1 MAVLVLSPSALC
13 SNPSTASNPYVD
25 QSRPRPLHNDPAQ
38 NLNLH
43 MSLQLQQ
50 QYHFPAYDT
59 QQQQYFHSQQQSQQH
74 HQYMCQQSYRQQ
86 LPSRH
91 PQQKDQ
97 LQQQQQQQQQFL
109 LSKPVYHQQLPFD
122 EPVSPFPAS
131 CSMFGLGTGTGISNT
146 GVAREVSRGNT
157 DGLDFHI
164 VNTMTS
170 PQTSRAML
178 PTMSTTKATTTSATT
193 LASSCPPTASM
204 GIAATPASTDGSG
217 NASGDLPF
225 TTATTA
231 TALATRSMSIG
242 LDDALFPYTPL
253 GLTTSQTESTSLLQS
268 TVDNGSQQSQKQS
281 SLPLLLLL
289 QNSKSSQKQSIQQ
302 QSDNSLRRHSATP
315 LYRHPHPGTVYMNHT
330 QPRPSSV
337 YEDWTAEN
345 NPYSSSYSNSQY
357 SGALLSSGLETPI
370 SLELELERVH
380 DLNKSRSSSQSVS
393 PELQFHHQQQ
403 QHSNN
408 IHLYINNDTSNNPIT
423 TSSSS
428 SSSSNNI
435 PIISCNSDIIPIQSV
450 PLLSSPP
457 MLVHSHMNTPN
468 VMYAGLDHHHHY
480 HQQAAFASPNPSL
493 ISHLDSTPVYEYAYD
508 SIIPSNTDLYSAI
521 PTGIYMDQHPQTLG
535 QINPQIIH
543 PGNLTY
549 GGHYHQDTCQKP
561 DPSSQQL
568 HSGHISLR
576 ELHDEQEEQQIQHH
590 VQQQMQLQQQQQQQ
604 SILLQHNGNSAMP
617 FTASSASLFG
627 SSTLSIAAAAAAES
641 PASPACG
648 TSPASPSRESPH
660 RAATSVA
667 LLATAST
674 SLSGSESV
682 SAHNTSPSARPVASK
697 SKIARRSSHSGVSSG
712 PSRGKRLIGNSRGVG
727 KKMAS
732 ARSLPSLSL
741 DPIPITTAIPTASV
755 KFTTSSSGSNRRSQ
769 VKIACVHCKSACK
782 KCDSQRPCAR
792 CVRIGK
798 PESCRDAPRKE
809 RRYSG
814 IPTTSSRALSTKEH
828 GSDLSS
834 SEENVALGSLSCTQ
848 TSLLTI
854 DNHTSKE

>member
-1 MAVLVLSPSALC
+1 
-13 SNPSTASNPYVD
+13 
-25 QSRPRPLHNDPAQ
+25 
-38 NLNLH
+38 
-43 MSLQLQQ
+43 
-50 QYHFPAYDT
+50 
-59 QQQQYFHSQQQSQQH
+59 
-74 HQYMCQQSYRQQ
+74 
-86 LPSRH
+86 
-91 PQQKDQ
+91 
-97 LQQQQQQQQQFL
+97 
-109 LSKPVYHQQLPFD
+109 
-122 EPVSPFPAS
+122 
-131 CSMFGLGTGTGISNT
+131 MFGLGTGTGISNT

-380 DLNKSRSSSQSVS
+380 DLNKSRSSSQS
-393 PELQFHHQQQ
+393 
-403 QHSNN
+403 
-408 IHLYINNDTSNNPIT
+408 
-423 TSSSS
+423 
-428 SSSSNNI
+428 
-435 PIISCNSDIIPIQSV
+435 
-450 PLLSSPP
+450 
-457 MLVHSHMNTPN
+457 
-468 VMYAGLDHHHHY
+468 
-480 HQQAAFASPNPSL
+480 QAAFASPNPSL